1 MQLGAALVL
10 GGMLVAAGVPKAA
23 VPWYVASALRRV
35 VRTGSDRALLLAGR
49 LLGCWEVALGL
60 ALPLVYSGPAAVA
73 VAACAVLTFAAF
85 TGFVAAA
92 IRRGAACG
100 CWASLSEGPAGGAEL
115 ARAAFLAV
123 LAVALLAARL
133 SWHGTGWPT
142 PNPPVSNPPVPNL
155 PVPNLPVP
163 KGDAWPAQG
172 WALPGWPA
180 PSGATLVSAA
190 ALLAVL
196 WLATRLGAAV
206 LPVRTA
212 TLRRRLQAQSAPG
225 RAGQLAGQLALL
237 AGFVSAGTRA
247 GRRRYR
253 AARATA
259 GQAAPAGP
267 SSIRRATSTLP
278 PRPTPAAP
286 AVPAQVVPALV
297 VPALV
302 VPALAVPALVV
313 PALAVPAPVVPALAA
328 MAATTGSSR

>member
-142 PNPPVSNPPVPNL
+142 PNPPAPNLPASNL
-155 PVPNLPVP
+155 PVPNLPAPNLPAP
-163 KGDAWPAQG
+163 KADTWPAQG

-206 LPVRTA
+206 LPVHTA
-212 TLRRRLQAQSAPG
+212 TLRRRLRAQSAPG

-278 PRPTPAAP
+278 PRPALAAP
-286 AVPAQVVPALV
+286 AVPAQ
-297 VPALV
+297 
-302 VPALAVPALVV
+302 VV

-328 MAATTGSSR
+328 MASTAGNSR